1 MSKTLGKRIMKI
13 IAVFGVLL
21 IGFGFAGA
29 GPDTGLWLFL
39 VGLLLVITCAV
50 SSRDLRKFVRS
61 LLDFIWCRSN
71 RGENMDILFEFF
83 LELIVDGVIE
93 TSGNKKLSRWIRYPL
108 IALVVL
114 FFGAVIALIFYLA
127 LGLSSDEPVAS
138 VILLSLGLLLLV
150 GTVLKFRKLYFEKQ
164 SDNGSEAT
172 NDKRT

>member
-1 MSKTLGKRIMKI
+1 
-13 IAVFGVLL
+13 
-21 IGFGFAGA
+21 
-29 GPDTGLWLFL
+29 
-39 VGLLLVITCAV
+39 
-50 SSRDLRKFVRS
+50 
-61 LLDFIWCRSN
+61 
-71 RGENMDILFEFF
+71 MDILFEFF

-150 GTVLKFRKLYFEKQ
+150 GTVLKFRKLYFAKR

-172 NDKRT
+172 NDKRA

>member
-1 MSKTLGKRIMKI
+1 
-13 IAVFGVLL
+13 
-21 IGFGFAGA
+21 
-29 GPDTGLWLFL
+29 
-39 VGLLLVITCAV
+39 
-50 SSRDLRKFVRS
+50 
-61 LLDFIWCRSN
+61 
-71 RGENMDILFEFF
+71 MDILFEFF

-114 FFGAVIALIFYLA
+114 FFGAVIALIFYL
-127 LGLSSDEPVAS
+127 
-138 VILLSLGLLLLV
+138 SLGLLLLV